1 LGGRAEVRL
10 TLFEYLAIAFSLV
23 FSFAAMRLVG
33 GLPYAV
39 DPDRRYWV
47 HVTLVVVQLFSTVGV
62 FWVFWSFRDV
72 EWNLARFLLALS
84 SPALIY
90 FNACVLV
97 PEVPGS
103 IESWRDYYFATCQR
117 YFAGVIAWTIAVMA
131 TSTIILDIPL
141 IHPIRGIQAI
151 YLVVGIL
158 GVSTRNPRV
167 HAGIA
172 VFFIC
177 MAPLI
182 ALSVG
187 LRPGPLVR

>member
-1 LGGRAEVRL
+1 L

-23 FSFAAMRLVG
+23 LSFAAMRLVG

-47 HVTLVVVQLFSTVGV
+47 HVTLVVVQLVSTVTT

-84 SPALIY
+84 SPVLIY

-103 IESWRDYYFATCQR
+103 IENWRDYYFATCKR
-117 YFAGVIAWTIAVMA
+117 YFAGVCVWAIAVTA
-131 TSTIILDIPL
+131 TTTIILGIPL
-141 IHPIRGIQAI
+141 IHPIRGQQSVMLA
-151 YLVVGIL
+151 VGIL
-158 GVSTRNPRV
+158 GLSTRNPRV

-177 MAPLI
+177 MAPLL
-182 ALSVG
+182 AFSVL
-187 LRPGPLVR
+187 LRPGPLVQ

>member
-1 LGGRAEVRL
+1 MGFCTLIIAHHLSL
-10 TLFEYLAIAFSLV
+10 TGDTMVMMEAVLDTNFWLATHVVI
-23 FSFAAMRLVG
+23 
-33 GLPYAV
+33 
-39 DPDRRYWV
+39 
-47 HVTLVVVQLFSTVGV
+47 VTLGY
-62 FWVFWSFRDV
+62 
-72 EWNLARFLLALS
+72 A
-84 SPALIY
+84 
-90 FNACVLV
+90 
-97 PEVPGS
+97 
-103 IESWRDYYFATCQR
+103 ATF
-117 YFAGVIAWTIAVMA
+117 FAGVIAWTIAVMA

-151 YLVVGIL
+151 YLAVGIL
-158 GVSTRNPRV
+158 GVSTRNPRA